1 VPWLA
6 FVATRADDAVDT
18 TVAELDDDELGE
30 GDVLVD
36 VEWSAVNYKDAMVT
50 VPGNRVA
57 RRSPLVPGVD
67 LAGRVLESADPAT
80 AVGSSVV
87 VHGYDLGVA
96 HHGGFAT
103 RARVPAGWVV
113 PLPEG
118 LTTRRAAAIGTAGF
132 TAVLSVA
139 KLAHAGVR
147 PADGQVLVTGASGG
161 VGSMAVAALAGQGYE
176 VVASTGKVAEHD
188 YLRALGAA
196 DVVGRDVLADE
207 GRVLSAERW
216 AGAVDCVGGATLAAV
231 LRALRYGGAVA
242 ASGLTAG
249 TALETTVYPFIVRG
263 VSLLGVDSVQ
273 TPIDER
279 RRIWSTVEEVLPP
292 AAVDAMVAKEVGLEG
307 LRVVLGDVLAARVRG
322 RVLVKPDAS
331 GPTS

>member
-1 VPWLA
+1 MSFSA
-6 FVATRADDAVDT
+6 FVATRDDDAVHT
-18 TVAELDDDELGE
+18 TVADLDDTELGD

-50 VPGNRVA
+50 IPGNRVA

-67 LAGRVLESADPAT
+67 LAGTVIESPDSSVPA
-80 AVGSSVV
+80 GSKVV

-96 HHGGFAT
+96 QHGGFAT

-113 PLPEG
+113 PLPDG

-132 TAVLSVA
+132 TAVLSVD
-139 KLAHAGVR
+139 KLEKAGVR
-147 PADGQVLVTGASGG
+147 PGDGPVLVTGASGG
-161 VGSMAVAALAGQGYE
+161 VGSMAVAALAHRGYE
-176 VVASTGKVAEHD
+176 VVASSGKQAERG
-188 YLRALGAA
+188 YLRALGASE
-196 DVVGRDVLADE
+196 VVGREGVAE
-207 GRVLSAERW
+207 TGRVLSEERW

-249 TALETTVYPFIVRG
+249 PALETTVYPFIVRG

-273 TPIDER
+273 TPIEER
-279 RRIWSTVEEVLPP
+279 RRTWATVEELLPGTT
-292 AAVDAMVAKEVGLEG
+292 VDAVVAREVGLDE
-307 LRVVLGDVLAARVRG
+307 LRGVLDDVLAAKIRG
-322 RVLVKPDAS
+322 RVLVRPSAR
-331 GPTS
+331 